1 MEIHMKNSSDIK
13 ESIITAATGLIQQSS
28 GNISEITTRAI
39 AGKANVG
46 IGLINYHFQ
55 SKDNLITI
63 CVQRIIQQ
71 VILSFSMEGKT
82 YTDDKERLTDW
93 AVHVFDFLFEN
104 PAISRISILGDLS
117 DYRSDC
123 NSVKT
128 QKGFMF
134 ALDDK
139 VPEADKQMLSFILT
153 AAMQTAFLSRQITK
167 ELLGYDLDH
176 ASHRKVF
183 ITKLVK
189 VLFNEAKKEEGDLI

>member
-1 MEIHMKNSSDIK
+1 MKNSSDIK
-13 ESIITAATGLIQQSS
+13 EAIIDAATELIQQSS
-28 GNISEITTRAI
+28 GNITEITTRAI

-71 VILSFSMEGKT
+71 VIQSFSLEGKT
-82 YTDDKERLTDW
+82 YSDDKERLTDC
-93 AVHVFDFLFEN
+93 AVQVFDFLLKN
-104 PAISRISILGDLS
+104 PAISRISILGDLW

-134 ALDDK
+134 ALDNK
-139 VPEADKQMLSFILT
+139 MPEADKKMLSFILT

-176 ASHRKVF
+176 ASDRTAF
-183 ITKLVK
+183 ITELVK
-189 VLFNEAKKEEGDLI
+189 TLFDGFKKEGGEIL